1 MAGSEQYNKEEEV
14 KQPHFNEMVKI
25 NSSLTSLG
33 IVINALVN
41 NEKHIPYRIS
51 PLTRLLQDS
60 LGGNT
65 RTFMISTLSP
75 SK

>member
-1 MAGSEQYNKEEEV
+1 
-14 KQPHFNEMVKI
+14 MVKI

-33 IVINALVN
+33 IVINSLVN

-51 PLTRLLQDS
+51 PLTRLLQES